1 MRRAVAEGNR
11 VAENIK
17 KNGMTWNVAEVDLND
32 DRLSV
37 LACAQ
42 VIRRS
47 LNKVGFL
54 LISAGIKK
62 LIIVLDIPESLYSE
76 INGLEFFEKSLQKI
90 DAIKVIKRDESVL
103 NYYCIRCVM
112 HITNPSPLKA
122 IVQSSA
128 TDYLQTKGLIK
139 K

>member
-1 MRRAVAEGNR
+1 MRKARAEGNR
-11 VAENIK
+11 VTEEIK
-17 KNGMTWNVAEVDLND
+17 KNGMTWNVAEVDLDD

-37 LACAQ
+37 LACAE
-42 VIRRS
+42 VIRKN

-62 LIIVLDIPESLYSE
+62 LIVILNIPESLYSK

-90 DAIKVIKRDESVL
+90 DAIKVIKRDESIL

-112 HITNPSPLKA
+112 HISNPSPLKTVA
-122 IVQSSA
+122 QSSA
-128 TDYLQTKGLIK
+128 TDYLKMI
-139 K
+139 